1 MTVKKKEPQKKS
13 QHKKKKRGIVKT
25 GIMEAED
32 TRAGPNERSPTLVG
46 HSAPEKDVRLYDSS
60 DRPGLRFGPK
70 AHGSKRHYEHF
81 PGHQLKEGA
90 SWVEALEVKRPVL
103 S

>member
-1 MTVKKKEPQKKS
+1 
-13 QHKKKKRGIVKT
+13 
-25 GIMEAED
+25 MEAED

-60 DRPGLRFGPK
+60 DRPGSRFGPK

-81 PGHQLKEGA
+81 PEHQLKEGA